1 MATCLSIVQ
10 AICGRLGQTVPTSA
24 IGNTDPLISQ
34 IVALCNEEGQEQAA
48 RYQWTVL
55 QTEATYTTLATEDQG
70 TIESIAPG
78 LGYIINDTIWNRSLR
93 RPVFGPK
100 TPQTWQQN
108 KAFAINGPWSNF
120 RIKGGSLLMY
130 PVPTAGQTCYFEYT
144 TRNWCTDSTG
154 ATGYEEWNNDADI
167 PRLEW
172 LLLVLG
178 TIWRWKRAKGFDY
191 AEDFN
196 TYERRIADAMSK
208 DGSKDWL
215 SLSNTKYDI
224 FPGIVVPSGSWNVP

>member
-10 AICGRLGQTVPTSA
+10 AVCGRLGQTTPTSA
-24 IGNTDPLISQ
+24 VGNTDPLVQSIL
-34 IVALCNEEGQEQAA
+34 ALCNEEGQEQAA
-48 RYQWTVL
+48 RHEWTAL
-55 QTEATYTTLATEDQG
+55 QTEATYTTLAAEDQG
-70 TIESIAPG
+70 LMETIAPG

-100 TPQTWQQN
+100 TPQTWQQQ

-120 RIKGGSLLMY
+120 RVKAGHLYMY
-130 PVPTAGQTCYFEYT
+130 PVPSAGQSCYFEYT
-144 TRNWCTDSTG
+144 SRYWLTDSTG
-154 ATGYEEWNNDADI
+154 ATGREEWAADDDV
-167 PRLEW
+167 PKLEW
-172 LLLVLG
+172 LLIVLG
-178 TIWRWKRAKGFDY
+178 TIWRWKKLKGFEY

-196 TYERRIADAMSK
+196 TYERRISDAMAK

-224 FPGIVVPSGSWNVP
+224 FPGIVVPSGSWNV